1 MARPALPRLQA
12 GVLVNSAREFL
23 DFRSRATSYQPLA
36 SSHEVLSSLIGEQD
50 TLVPKKRRRPIRTA
64 TMALLIILLVFLGGF
79 SISLARTNRSLA
91 EYPPLIDATIDTFV
105 AGLNEKTFTSV
116 DLVKAYIARIAE
128 VNGTL
133 YPVTEVNP
141 DALAIAATLDGER
154 SSRAIRGPLH
164 GIPILI
170 KNNIATNDRMTTT
183 AGSWALVGA
192 KVPSD
197 ATVVEKLRAAG
208 AIILG
213 KANLSQWANFRSLNS
228 SNGWSAYGGQ
238 VYGPYCPN
246 QDPLGSSS
254 GSGVASALGLALG
267 SLGTETDGSITGPAS
282 FNNLAAIKPTVG
294 LTSRHLVIPISEH
307 QDTVGPMTRTIKDA
321 AYILQAIAGVDP
333 LDNYTSAIP
342 NLKIP
347 DYVAACKTSALSGVR
362 LGVPRNVIELQSDN
376 TTGPV
381 VEAFEQALNTLRDA
395 GASVVDTEFPAA
407 SEFQNSEVPERVL
420 SADFV
425 TNLKSYFDTLTYNP
439 NSITS
444 LVALRTFTQSSP
456 LEGYPLRD
464 TGIWDDA
471 LQGWNNTDPRF
482 WPDYQQ
488 NVYYGT
494 EGGLLGAIERDDL
507 DAVILPANFASSYAA
522 TVGAPIITVPLGS
535 YPADMPTVANEWGLF
550 DVAPNIPFG
559 ISFLGA
565 KFSEEKLIGFA
576 YAFEQKTMVRDKIKP
591 YIVPST
597 ELEDVVGTHRSQDSL
612 IS

>member
-1 MARPALPRLQA
+1 MARPVLPRLRA
-12 GVLVNSAREFL
+12 GALANSAREFL
-23 DFRSRATSYQPLA
+23 DFGSRTTSYQPLP
-36 SSHEVLSSLIGEQD
+36 SSHEFISSSAEHED
-50 TLVPKKRRRPIRTA
+50 TAVSKKPKRSARTA
-64 TMALLIILLVFLGGF
+64 IMVLLIVLLVFIGGF
-79 SISLARTNRSLA
+79 GISLARTDSSLT
-91 EYPPLIDATIDTFV
+91 EYPSLIDATIDTLIT
-105 AGLNEKTFTSV
+105 GLDKKKFTSV
-116 DLVKAYIARIAE
+116 DLVNAYLARIAE

-141 DALAIAATLDGER
+141 DALAIAAKLDEER
-154 SSRAIRGPLH
+154 SSRAVRGPLH

-170 KNNIATNDRMTTT
+170 KNNIATGDRMSTT
-183 AGSWALVGA
+183 AGSWALMGA
-192 KVPSD
+192 RVPSD

-213 KANLSQWANFRSLNS
+213 KTNLSQWANFRSSNS

-238 VYGPYCPN
+238 VYGPYHPN
-246 QDPLGSSS
+246 QDPWGSSS

-282 FNNLAAIKPTVG
+282 LNNLVAIKPTVG

-307 QDTVGPMTRTIKDA
+307 QDTVGPMTRTVKDA
-321 AYILQAIAGVDP
+321 AYILQAIAGADP

-342 NLKIP
+342 NAQLP
-347 DYVAACKTSALSGVR
+347 DYVAACKISALSGVR
-362 LGVPRNVIELQSDN
+362 LGVPRNVIELHSSN

-395 GASVVDTEFPAA
+395 GAIVVDTGFPAA
-407 SEFQNSEVPERVL
+407 SEFRNSDVPGRVL
-420 SADFV
+420 DADFV
-425 TNLKSYFDTLTYNP
+425 VNLKSYFDTLTYNP

-444 LVALRTFTQSSP
+444 LEALRAFTQSSP

-464 TGIWDDA
+464 TGIWDEA

-482 WPDYQQ
+482 WPAYQQ

-494 EGGLLGAIERDDL
+494 EGGLLGAIERDHL
-507 DAVILPANFASSYAA
+507 DAVVLPANFASSYAA
-522 TVGAPIITVPLGS
+522 TVGAPIITVPLGC
-535 YPADMPTVANEWGLF
+535 YPPDMTTVANEWGLL

-565 KFSEEKLIGFA
+565 KFTEESLIGFA
-576 YAFEQKTMVRDKIKP
+576 YGFEQRTMVRNKIKP
-591 YIVPST
+591 YVVPSN
-597 ELEDVVGTHRSQDSL
+597 ELADVIRARQPRDSL
-612 IS
+612 IP